1 MPRFYVKKLRFAKV
15 VGKNKH
21 IFPYVSG
28 IRYLASK
35 FQAGM
40 AKKGPST
47 D

>member
-21 IFPYVSG
+21 IFPY
-28 IRYLASK
+28 LASK